1 LLSRGA
7 ILLDVRSQD
16 EYDVWH
22 LDGSI
27 NAPFFTLRM
36 QVKTLSRDKP
46 VVVVCANGKV
56 SEAAAFLLL
65 RNKIKAIILHGG
77 MENIAPELKITHQAQ
92 ILRATPEA
100 ALFKIDDG
108 VETLVELAD
117 IAHSDNNSDIIDQAP
132 DNGADYDNKLLLLEA
147 ENKSLKQS
155 NAELSHQY
163 AKLRADKDNSEKQ
176 ILLMQQQILK
186 LTQMV
191 NSLKE
196 LRD

>member
-1 LLSRGA
+1 
-7 ILLDVRSQD
+7 
-16 EYDVWH
+16 
-22 LDGSI
+22 
-27 NAPFFTLRM
+27 
-36 QVKTLSRDKP
+36 
-46 VVVVCANGKV
+46 
-56 SEAAAFLLL
+56 
-65 RNKIKAIILHGG
+65 

-92 ILRATPEA
+92 ILRAMPEA

-117 IAHSDNNSDIIDQAP
+117 IAHSDNNSDIIDHAS
-132 DNGADYDNKLLLLEA
+132 DNAADYDNKLLLET
-147 ENKSLKQS
+147 ENKSLKQA
-155 NAELSHQY
+155 NAELNHQY
-163 AKLRADKDNSEKQ
+163 AKLRADKENSEKQ